1 MKKNGN
7 LAGKRLLILGH
18 PVGTEDIVKYANE
31 CGVYT
36 IVADWFETSPAK
48 EIANESFL
56 ISTTD
61 IDSLTDLA
69 KNKKVDA
76 VTGGISDFNFG
87 VALEISERLGL
98 PFYANRKQWELTSNK
113 RQFKQLCRTF
123 NIPVIPEFRID
134 GSFSQEQIEKVVFPV
149 FVKPVDSAASK
160 GTSVCKNIDELKL
173 AYQNA
178 VSHSP
183 SKSVLVE
190 KYIENMRDI
199 NLFYTVQNGEYSIAA
214 MCDRYLTYEQGEK
227 YAPLPIAYI
236 FPSLHLNSF
245 ISKHHDNIVSM
256 CKSIGI
262 ENGRFDFCGFTNG
275 EEFYFYEM
283 SYRLGGTQEWILTEH
298 VNGINALKLM
308 VNHALTGEMGTVKAS
323 ELNKPEFHKPCCE
336 LKYPLKP
343 GIIGR
348 VVGIEDISKMP
359 GVIKIHFR
367 RKLGDNIVLTGSLH
381 QIFLGVHI
389 CADDYNQL
397 SELIRKVNDLLVI
410 KSNTGE
416 DMRMERFY
424 YSSDNL

>member
-1 MKKNGN
+1 MNLMLKNIN

-18 PVGTEDIVKYANE
+18 PVGTEDIVRYANE

-48 EIANESFL
+48 QLANESYQ
-56 ISTTD
+56 ISTTE
-61 IDSLTDLA
+61 IDRLTELA

-87 VALEISERLGL
+87 IALEISERLGL

-113 RQFKQLCRTF
+113 RLFKGLCRSF
-123 NIPVIPEFRID
+123 NIPVIPEFNLD
-134 GSFSQEQIEKVVFPV
+134 NTFSKNDLENIVFPV

-160 GTSVCKNIDELKL
+160 GASICKNEEELKL
-173 AYQNA
+173 AYFNA

-199 NLFYTVQNGEYSIAA
+199 NLYYTVQNGEFSIAA

-236 FPSLHLNSF
+236 FPSIHLNSF
-245 ISKHHDNIVSM
+245 IHRHHDKIVKM

-298 VNGINALKLM
+298 INGINAMKLM
-308 VNHALTGEMGTVKAS
+308 INHALTGEMNCANVA
-323 ELNKPEFHKPCCE
+323 ELNSPNFSKPSCE

-348 VVGIEDISKMP
+348 VNGLDEISKIS
-359 GVIKIHFR
+359 GVIRIHFR
-367 RKLGDNIVLTGSLH
+367 RKIGDKIELTGSLH
-381 QIFLGVHI
+381 QIILGIHI
-389 CADDYNQL
+389 CADDYQQL
-397 SELIRKVNDLLVI
+397 SEIIRTVNDLLEI
-410 KSNTGE
+410 RSING
-416 DMRMERFY
+416 DNMRMENFNY
-424 YSSDNL
+424 MP

>member
-1 MKKNGN
+1 MKKNIN

-61 IDSLTDLA
+61 IDRLTDLA
-69 KNKKVDA
+69 KSKKVDA

-87 VALEISERLGL
+87 VALEISDRLGL

-113 RQFKQLCRTF
+113 RQFKQLCRNF
-123 NIPVIPEFRID
+123 NIPVIPEFSID
-134 GSFSQEQIEKVVFPV
+134 GSFSEEQIAKVVFPV

-160 GTSVCKNIDELKL
+160 GASVCKNVDDLKL
-173 AYQNA
+173 AYINA

-199 NLFYTVQNGEYSIAA
+199 NLYYTVQNGEFSIAA

-236 FPSLHLNSF
+236 FPSLHLDSYIN
-245 ISKHHDNIVSM
+245 KHHDNVVRM

-262 ENGRFDFCGFTNG
+262 QNGRFDFCGFTNG
-275 EEFYFYEM
+275 KEFYFYEM

-298 VNGINALKLM
+298 VNGINAMKLM
-308 VNHALTGEMGTVKAS
+308 VNHALTGEMSGVKAT
-323 ELNKPEFHKPCCE
+323 ELNKPDFNKPCCE

-343 GIIGR
+343 GIIGN
-348 VVGIEDISKMP
+348 VEGLGEISKIS

-367 RKLGDNIVLTGSLH
+367 RNLGDKIELTGSLH
-381 QIFLGVHI
+381 QIFLGIHI
-389 CADDYNQL
+389 CADDHNQL
-397 SELIRKVNDLLVI
+397 NEIISNVNDLLVI
-410 KSNTGE
+410 QSVNGE
-416 DMRMERFY
+416 DMRMERFNY
-424 YSSDNL
+424 TFGL